1 MNIHQQQK
9 HSAEALVPGQMQTYD
24 RLFRKWKRFGHEAS
38 GELQSI
44 KGVQRQKRQNR
55 HHLTKLSGETC
66 VRRHRFGFTLIELL
80 VVIAIIAILIALLL
94 PAVQQAREA
103 ARRTQCK
110 NNLKQLG
117 LAMHNYHDVANQF
130 PPGYVLQGT
139 AGSFGNWGWA
149 TYLLPYIEQ
158 GPVYNLLSPG
168 SLTMANCLA
177 DTSAGGRRQAL
188 QTPLAAFR
196 CPSDTAPALNHG
208 PPGAA
213 GAPET
218 GYQFGGVSLAT
229 SNYLAVN
236 GSRSLRNDSGSPGA
250 NGSIGYAN
258 GLFFRN
264 SSMGIRNITDG
275 TSNTLLLGE
284 RAWQVDGTRVYA
296 GVVFGIRSAADAV
309 NENDRGLMMIAGC
322 GLIQINSTVN
332 TTAGTYAEHRRHFS
346 STHTGGAH
354 FAIADGSVRFISEN
368 ADHDVS
374 NNRIDSTVERLI
386 ARDDGQPVGE
396 F

>member
-1 MNIHQQQK
+1 M
-9 HSAEALVPGQMQTYD
+9 
-24 RLFRKWKRFGHEAS
+24 
-38 GELQSI
+38 
-44 KGVQRQKRQNR
+44 
-55 HHLTKLSGETC
+55 
-66 VRRHRFGFTLIELL
+66 RRRVGFTLIELL

-117 LAMHNYHDVANQF
+117 LALHNYHDVSNMF

-158 GPVYNLLSPG
+158 GPLYNKLNPG
-168 SLTMANCLA
+168 NNTMANCLA
-177 DTSAGGRRQAL
+177 DTTAGGGRQAL
-188 QTPLAAFR
+188 TTPLTAFR

-213 GAPET
+213 GEAED
-218 GYQFGGVSLAT
+218 GYMFGTVSLAT
-229 SNYLAVN
+229 SNYIGSNA
-236 GSRSLRNDSGSPGA
+236 SRSLRNDSGSPGT

-258 GLFFRN
+258 GIFYRN
-264 SSMGIRNITDG
+264 SNIGIRDIIDG
-275 TSNTLLLGE
+275 TSNTIVLGE

-296 GVVFGIRSAADAV
+296 GVVFGIRSAAHAV
-309 NENDRGLMMIAGC
+309 DENDRGLMMIAGC
-322 GLIQINSTVN
+322 GLIQINSIVN

-354 FAIADGSVRFISEN
+354 FALGDGAVRFISEN
-368 ADHDVS
+368 VDHDVA
-374 NNRIDSTVERLI
+374 NNRIDSTMERLI
-386 ARDDGQPVGE
+386 AREDGQPVGE